1 MAYEESDIENIA
13 PTASPAVTIPVAQ
26 SPSYEESDIEKIG
39 SRPPPHQNALQGPA
53 PAWSEI
59 PGQALS
65 NVPHSAAEF
74 AGNIAQSAMHPI
86 QTAENLGSIGLGVME
101 KVGRHIGLPSGQG
114 YEKYADAVGEF
125 MMNRYGSVDN
135 IKRTLAT
142 DPIGVAADLSAV
154 FTGGGSL
161 AAKLPGIAGRI
172 GAGVSAAGSAVD
184 PLNLVTKPIG
194 YGAGLA
200 GSAAEH
206 ILGERLG
213 TGHEAIGETA
223 RAGWQGGEGAREFR
237 ENLRQQVPVENVV
250 DTAMD
255 AVHNILENKNSNY
268 KQGIRDAGL
277 NKPISKSSY
286 RIMDQ
291 GIFDAGDI
299 GHLKGFVT
307 NEGAI
312 KANNDLRS
320 IVDKFYEQTDI
331 QTIEGLDGLKQ
342 RIGEYRDALP
352 PNAGKAGVVASK
364 YYDAVLDAIKNQAP
378 KYAEVMEQYS
388 EFKNLL
394 KQLKSSL
401 SLPTNVRQ
409 LNVETALKK
418 LQSVMRNN
426 VNTAYG
432 FRKTLVD
439 QLEANGAPNLRFAL
453 AGQALSNKSPR
464 GFARIGIENGA
475 ELATA
480 FFGMASGNPA
490 LIIPAL
496 KAFGISTATRSPR
509 LMGEAIYYG
518 ARAASAAKVL
528 PYLGISKPGARVAQQ
543 IGRVENNQPISF
555 WKPPEQSRGGAI
567 DRALRATKRG

>member
-1 MAYEESDIENIA
+1 MPESDLLSGYNPQSVPQSSATDTI
-13 PTASPAVTIPVAQ
+13 SPEYQSDLLGGYDPATGGAQ
-26 SPSYEESDIEKIG
+26 KKETE
-39 SRPPPHQNALQGPA
+39 PA
-53 PAWSEI
+53 PVWSEI

-65 NVPHSAAEF
+65 NAPHSAAEF
-74 AGNIAQSAMHPI
+74 AGNIAQSALHPI
-86 QTAENLGSIGLGVME
+86 QTAENLVSIGLGVME

-125 MMNRYGSVDN
+125 MMNRYGSIDN

-142 DPIGVAADLSAV
+142 DPVGVAADLSAL

-184 PLNLVTKPIG
+184 PLNVITKPIG

-213 TGHEAIGETA
+213 AGHEAIGETA
-223 RAGWQGGEGAREFR
+223 RAGWRGGEEAREFR
-237 ENLRQQVPVENVV
+237 ENLRQQTPVENVV
-250 DTAMD
+250 NTSMD
-255 AVHNILENKNSNY
+255 AVHNIVTNKNSNY

-277 NKPISKSSY
+277 DKPISKSSY

-409 LNVETALKK
+409 LNVETALRKM
-418 LQSVMRNN
+418 QSVMRNN

-475 ELATA
+475 ELATG

-518 ARAASAAKVL
+518 ARAASAAKAL

-543 IGRVENNQPISF
+543 MGRIENNEPISF
-555 WKPPEQSRGGAI
+555 WKPPEQARGGAI
-567 DRALRATKRG
+567 ERALRITKRG